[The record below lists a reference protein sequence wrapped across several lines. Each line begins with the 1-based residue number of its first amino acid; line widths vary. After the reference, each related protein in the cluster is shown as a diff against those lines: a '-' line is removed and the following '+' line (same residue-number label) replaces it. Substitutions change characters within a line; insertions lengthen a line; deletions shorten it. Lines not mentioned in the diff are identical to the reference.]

1 MVRIKNKNLNISNA
15 NRKSKIRDRMVLLFF
30 SLLPISIGNI
40 INKKIKIKCLIEKI
54 AMISPI

>member
-1 MVRIKNKNLNISNA
+1 MKIRNKALNISKD
-15 NRKSKIRDRMVLLFF
+15 NRESKIRDRMVLLFF

-54 AMISPI
+54 AIISPI